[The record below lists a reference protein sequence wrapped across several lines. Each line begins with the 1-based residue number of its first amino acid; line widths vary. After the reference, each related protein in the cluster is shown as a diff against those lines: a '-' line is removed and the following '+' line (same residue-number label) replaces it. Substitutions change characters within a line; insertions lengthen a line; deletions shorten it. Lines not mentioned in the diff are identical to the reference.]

1 MKKIILIALVFINIE
16 FLSAKEISK
25 HEIKSSI
32 VKIFTVANNPS
43 FRQPWT
49 SLVKQFTGSGC
60 IIDGDKILTNAHVVT
75 DSTYVEVLK
84 NGEIKRYEAEVLSIS
99 HDSDLALITVKDK
112 SFFEN
117 TVSLTIGKLPN
128 LQEKVT
134 VYGFPTGGDT
144 LSITKGVISRIEH
157 QRYVHSGKYL
167 LAIQIDA
174 PINSGNSG
182 GPALS
187 NGKIVGIVMQGRK
200 SSQSI
205 GYIIPPSVI
214 NHFLDDMKDGK
225 YHGYPFLGV
234 VVQNLESPILKE
246 MYNLSKSK
254 YGILVNQIIPNSPAS
269 RILKLG
275 DILTSIDGYKV
286 FTNSKVEFRDQEYT
300 DFTYPLDIHQIG
312 DEITLEV
319 IRDKKQISLKVKLD
333 KNQNELMLIKKR
345 KYEKNPTYYIYGG
358 LVFVP
363 AINKYKIP
371 SKYYK
376 MFPDEK
382 REELVLLHR
391 VLSSELT
398 KGFNQ
403 VGGLL
408 MAKVNNKEFKN
419 FNEFVSLIENSK
431 EKYIIFEDVDNNKVV
446 LKREDVVKKQKDI
459 LARYNIKTSKSDDLN
474 VVKVVSKS
482 NKL

>member
-1 MKKIILIALVFINIE
+1 VVLFNIE
-16 FLSAKEISK
+16 FLSASPLKS
-25 HEIKSSI
+25 HEIKTSI
-32 VKIFTVANNPS
+32 VKIFTVANQPS
-43 FRQPWT
+43 YRQPWT

-117 TVSLTIGKLPN
+117 TISLPIGELPN

-144 LSITKGVISRIEH
+144 LSITKGVVSRIEH
-157 QRYVHSGKYL
+157 QRYVHSGKSL

-174 PINSGNSG
+174 AINPGNSG

-187 NGKIVGIVMQGRK
+187 NGKIVGLVMQGQK
-200 SSQSI
+200 LSQSI
-205 GYIIPPSVI
+205 GYIIPASVI
-214 NHFLDDMKDGK
+214 KHYLDDMKDGT
-225 YHGYPFLGV
+225 YNGYPFLGV
-234 VVQNLESPILKE
+234 TIQNLDSPVLKE
-246 MYNLSKSK
+246 MYNLTKSK
-254 YGILVNQIIPNSPAS
+254 YGILLNQITPNSPAS
-269 RILKLG
+269 RIFELG
-275 DILTSIDGYKV
+275 DIIISIDGFKV
-286 FTNSKVEFRDQEYT
+286 FTNSKVEFREKEYT
-300 DFTYPLDIHQIG
+300 DFTYPLDMHQIG
-312 DEITLEV
+312 DEISLEV
-319 IRDKKQISLKVKLD
+319 IRKGKIIKLKTTLD
-333 KNQNELMLIKKR
+333 KTKNELVLIKTR
-345 KYEKNPTYYIYGG
+345 KYEQNPTYYIYGG

-371 SKYYK
+371 QEYFKK
-376 MFPDEK
+376 FPTK
-382 REELVLLHR
+382 KSEELVILHR

-403 VGGLL
+403 VRGLL

-419 FNEFVSLIENSK
+419 FNEFVSLIESSHD
-431 EKYIIFEDVDNNKVV
+431 KYIVFEDIDNNKIV
-446 LKREDVVKKQKDI
+446 LKREDVIKKQKMI
-459 LARYNIKTSKSDDLN
+459 LDRYNIKASKSADLKS
-474 VVKVVSKS
+474 VKVVS
-482 NKL
+482 N